1 MAEGIILSNV
11 VTIKEN
17 KKTNYH
23 NRILSQKDLYEILPF
38 GRTKIQQMF
47 TAGVLPCTR
56 VGKDYITTFE
66 LIEKWIRDNI
76 GSEVYF

>member
-1 MAEGIILSNV
+1 MTEGIILSNV
-11 VTIKEN
+11 VTIRD

-23 NRILSQKDLYEILPF
+23 NRILSQKDLYVILPF
-38 GRTKIQQMF
+38 GRTKIQQML

-56 VGKDYITTFE
+56 VGKDYITTFD

>member
-1 MAEGIILSNV
+1 MTEGIILSNAV
-11 VTIKEN
+11 MIGD
-17 KKTNYH
+17 KKISYR

-38 GRTKIQQMF
+38 GRTKIQQML

-56 VGKDYITTFE
+56 VGKDYITTFD
-66 LIEKWIRDNI
+66 LIDKWIRDNI

>member
-1 MAEGIILSNV
+1 MVEGIILSNV
-11 VTIKEN
+11 VTMG
-17 KKTNYH
+17 KKTDYR

-38 GRTKIQQMF
+38 GRTKIQQML

-56 VGKDYITTFE
+56 VGKDYITTFD